1 MRSPL
6 FSAVFYFILGIVF
19 TVFAVQQ
26 VTASGWSFF
35 SYVLIILATF
45 DFGAG
50 IRLIN
55 IHFKLKQQHKSK
67 K

>member
-26 VTASGWSFF
+26 VTESGWNFF
-35 SYVLIILATF
+35 SYALIVLATF

-50 IRLIN
+50 IRLIL
-55 IHFKLKQQHKSK
+55 IHFKLKKQHKS
-67 K
+67 